1 MRTSSFKHL
10 QSCSFLAWFVFL
22 LSIIGN
28 SSVGSSI
35 CNEKERQALLSF
47 KHNISDPNNLLSS
60 WIDGDDDCCKWEGV
74 GCDNRTTGHVV
85 AVDLG
90 PNTMCISEASCTP
103 DWSCDINPALQGDIG
118 PSLLDLPFLNYL
130 DLSCN
135 KFERIPRFIG
145 SLHKLVHLNLSHNNF
160 VGNIPPQLGNISTLK
175 YLDIDNGNNGQL
187 KVVGT
192 LEWVSHLDSLEYLG
206 LYFVDL
212 FSASNCVESISK
224 LSLLRTLHL
233 SYFSFPHPS
242 SLLHLNSSRSLQH
255 LFLDQGNLTSPILN
269 LWLNQSSDMIQLSLT
284 GTQLYGSE
292 KMIEELKLWRNKI
305 VGSLNNIKKYCS
317 IRTLHLSD
325 NELSGSLPDMS
336 TMLSMK
342 LLFISNN
349 RLVGNLMGSNI
360 GHLSHL
366 IGLDVSSNFLE
377 ETIDETQF
385 SNFSKLR
392 FLSLSGNRFKLNF
405 STQWIPPFQLSG
417 ISLSSCNL
425 GPKFPKWLQT
435 QANLEFLD
443 ISNNGISDFIP
454 HWISNFTYVQGLN
467 ISQNFL
473 QGFLPNLYR
482 STHFVIDFSNNR
494 LEGHVPRNYSG
505 TIFLGLS
512 ENMLS
517 GTISF
522 LCTDQ
527 FKRARKYLGQ
537 YAGNHLRSVN
547 LANNKF
553 SGEIPSS
560 ISYLNQ
566 MYSLH
571 LRNNSLF
578 GELPLSLKNCTS
590 LRILDVGENELSG
603 GIPEWIGESLI
614 ELKVLY
620 LHSNEL
626 NGSIPL
632 SICQLQSI
640 RILDLSLNNLSGSIP
655 TCFSN
660 YSAAMTKISDQ
671 WFLIEAKFG
680 YITFYGIY
688 ALFNTYFDYELIMWK
703 GKEAEY
709 EKNLRFLKVIDLS
722 SNKLVGKFPVDLT
735 NLYGLNSLNL
745 SRNYLFGSIPNEI
758 GQMKLLENLDL
769 SNNQLSGAI
778 PVSMADLSFLA
789 YLNLSNNNFSGLFH
803 SALSYKAS
811 LRLIIKGIQS
821 YVDLHFQPNVK
832 EMNMEMLH
840 SQKELLKKLK
850 KMKIGLFGTLASL
863 ISNSIC
869 MENERQALLSF
880 KHGISDRNN
889 LLSSWTSEDDDCCK
903 WKGIRCDNTTAHV
916 VALLLGPQVMSSNGT
931 SCSPHMYCQISPS
944 LQGEIGPSLLDLS
957 FLNYL
962 DLSCNQFENIIP
974 TFIGSLHNLVY
985 LNLSFN
991 NLVGKIPPHLGN
1003 ISTLKYLDFGS
1014 NFLSMGYTL
1023 QWISGL
1029 ASLEYLNLKY
1039 TNLHQT
1045 LDWLESITKLPLLRT
1060 LHLFSYTIPNNLQS
1074 LLNLNSSK
1082 SLEYLYM
1089 EGGNLTS
1096 SLVNSWLNQSYRM
1109 KELKLFDSQLY
1120 GNLTESNIGHLSNL
1134 IELDVSSN
1142 VLEEAIDETYFSNFS
1157 KLKVL
1162 LLSDN
1167 DIKLNLSTK
1176 WVPPFQLGHLG
1187 LRSCKLGPKFPSW
1200 IRTQTCLGILDIS
1213 DNGISRFIPHWLS
1226 NLTCLSHLTISQN
1239 FLRGILPNLAST
1251 FIVIN
1256 FSDNMLEGPVPKNYS
1271 GATFL
1276 SLSKNKL
1283 SGTISFLC
1291 TNEFK
1296 ESNYL
1301 DLSDNLFSGNIP
1313 ECLGQYAGNDLGV
1326 LNLANNNLSG
1336 EIPSSLGYLNQ
1347 ISSLHLRNTGLFGEL
1362 PISLKNCTSL
1372 RILDLGENELS
1383 GDIPVWIGE
1392 SLTQLKVLYLHSN
1405 ELKGSIPTS
1414 ICQLQSMRVLDLSSN
1429 NFYGPIPTCFS
1440 NYSTAMTQMLDEWFL
1455 DEAHF
1460 EETPLFGILNTLHYF
1475 IFDFELVMWKGKE
1488 AEYIENLK
1496 FLKLIDLSLKWF
1508 LDRFNETSSYRLV
1521 SPSGIFPVS

>member
-1 MRTSSFKHL
+1 MRTSSFKHP

-60 WIDGDDDCCKWEGV
+60 WTHGDDDCCKWEGV
-74 GCDNRTTGHVV
+74 GCDNRTGHVV

-90 PNTMCISEASCTP
+90 PNTMCINEASCTP

-135 KFERIPRFIG
+135 QFERIPRFIG
-145 SLHKLVHLNLSHNNF
+145 SLGKLVHLNLSYNNF
-160 VGNIPPQLGNISTLK
+160 VGNVPPQLGNISTLK

-192 LEWVSHLDSLEYLG
+192 MEWVSHLDSLEYLG
-206 LYFVDL
+206 LDSVDL
-212 FSASNCVESISK
+212 FSASNWLESISK

-255 LFLDQGNLTSPILN
+255 LSLDKGNLTSPILN

-284 GTQLYGSE
+284 RTELYGVVPNVLNKMHSLEYLDLSFNNLEGEKTEDLQFLSLLPNLKTLDLSYNLFSFNFSELIIGSE
-292 KMIEELKLWRNKI
+292 KMIEELKLWGNKI
-305 VGSLNNIKKYCS
+305 VGSLNDIKKYCS

-385 SNFSKLR
+385 SNFSKLE
-392 FLSLSGNRFKLNF
+392 FLSLSGNRFKMNL
-405 STQWIPPFQLSG
+405 STQWIPPFQLSV
-417 ISLSSCNL
+417 ICLSSCKL
-425 GPKFPKWLQT
+425 GPKFPRWLQT
-435 QANLEFLD
+435 QANLKFLD

-454 HWISNFTYVQGLN
+454 HWISNFTYVLGLN

-505 TIFLGLS
+505 TDYLRLS
-512 ENMLS
+512 GNMFS

-522 LCTDQ
+522 LCTDK
-527 FKRARKYLGQ
+527 FERARYLDLSNNHFSGNIPECLGQ
-537 YAGNHLRSVN
+537 YAGNDLWSVN

-560 ISYLNQ
+560 IGYLNRIL
-566 MYSLH
+566 SLH

-590 LRILDVGENELSG
+590 LRVLDVGENELSG

-626 NGSIPL
+626 NGSIPV

-660 YSAAMTKISDQ
+660 YSAAMSKISDE
-671 WFLIEAKFG
+671 WFLNNAKFG

-688 ALFNTYFDYELIMWK
+688 ALFNIYFDYELIMWK

-758 GQMKLLENLDL
+758 GQMRLLENLDL

-778 PVSMADLSFLA
+778 PMSMADLSFLA
-789 YLNLSNNNFSGLFH
+789 YLNLSNNNFSGCIPL
-803 SALSYKAS
+803 
-811 LRLIIKGIQS
+811 
-821 YVDLHFQPNVK
+821 
-832 EMNMEMLH
+832 
-840 SQKELLKKLK
+840 
-850 KMKIGLFGTLASL
+850 GT
-863 ISNSIC
+863 
-869 MENERQALLSF
+869 
-880 KHGISDRNN
+880 
-889 LLSSWTSEDDDCCK
+889 
-903 WKGIRCDNTTAHV
+903 
-916 VALLLGPQVMSSNGT
+916 
-931 SCSPHMYCQISPS
+931 
-944 LQGEIGPSLLDLS
+944 
-957 FLNYL
+957 
-962 DLSCNQFENIIP
+962 
-974 TFIGSLHNLVY
+974 
-985 LNLSFN
+985 
-991 NLVGKIPPHLGN
+991 
-1003 ISTLKYLDFGS
+1003 
-1014 NFLSMGYTL
+1014 
-1023 QWISGL
+1023 
-1029 ASLEYLNLKY
+1029 
-1039 TNLHQT
+1039 
-1045 LDWLESITKLPLLRT
+1045 
-1060 LHLFSYTIPNNLQS
+1060 
-1074 LLNLNSSK
+1074 
-1082 SLEYLYM
+1082 
-1089 EGGNLTS
+1089 
-1096 SLVNSWLNQSYRM
+1096 
-1109 KELKLFDSQLY
+1109 
-1120 GNLTESNIGHLSNL
+1120 
-1134 IELDVSSN
+1134 
-1142 VLEEAIDETYFSNFS
+1142 
-1157 KLKVL
+1157 
-1162 LLSDN
+1162 
-1167 DIKLNLSTK
+1167 
-1176 WVPPFQLGHLG
+1176 
-1187 LRSCKLGPKFPSW
+1187 
-1200 IRTQTCLGILDIS
+1200 
-1213 DNGISRFIPHWLS
+1213 
-1226 NLTCLSHLTISQN
+1226 
-1239 FLRGILPNLAST
+1239 
-1251 FIVIN
+1251 
-1256 FSDNMLEGPVPKNYS
+1256 
-1271 GATFL
+1271 
-1276 SLSKNKL
+1276 
-1283 SGTISFLC
+1283 
-1291 TNEFK
+1291 
-1296 ESNYL
+1296 
-1301 DLSDNLFSGNIP
+1301 
-1313 ECLGQYAGNDLGV
+1313 
-1326 LNLANNNLSG
+1326 
-1336 EIPSSLGYLNQ
+1336 
-1347 ISSLHLRNTGLFGEL
+1347 
-1362 PISLKNCTSL
+1362 
-1372 RILDLGENELS
+1372 
-1383 GDIPVWIGE
+1383 
-1392 SLTQLKVLYLHSN
+1392 
-1405 ELKGSIPTS
+1405 
-1414 ICQLQSMRVLDLSSN
+1414 QLQSFTEANYQGNPKLR
-1429 NFYGPIPTCFS
+1429 GPPLTTKC
-1440 NYSTAMTQMLDEWFL
+1440 QRDEHGNAPQS
-1455 DEAHF
+1455 EGI
-1460 EETPLFGILNTLHYF
+1460 EETKEDETWIIRDFGFFVSMILGFILGFWGVCGTLILKRSWRHVYF
-1475 IFDFELVMWKGKE
+1475 QFLEDKIHNIYIAVVIFGAK
-1488 AEYIENLK
+1488 LK
-1496 FLKLIDLSLKWF
+1496 RSMGARLK
-1508 LDRFNETSSYRLV
+1508 
-1521 SPSGIFPVS
+1521 